1 MGVIVELKSTGEREM
16 LRNMDV
22 EKQLAGAG
30 QRPDD

>member
-22 EKQLAGAG
+22 EKQFHLIL
-30 QRPDD
+30 